1 MITSANIFWITR
13 LDSFGMFLGFISMI
27 TFIASVVIFFAA
39 FEKAENDTLFVSRFM
54 QKYISF
60 KTCIA
65 CFMLFLFVTI
75 GNCMLPT
82 TKEMAA
88 IIVIPKVANNE
99 KIQELGDGIYQLAN
113 DWLKE
118 ISPNKKSNKKSNN

>member
-1 MITSANIFWITR
+1 
-13 LDSFGMFLGFISMI
+13 
-27 TFIASVVIFFAA
+27 
-39 FEKAENDTLFVSRFM
+39 
-54 QKYISF
+54 
-60 KTCIA
+60 
-65 CFMLFLFVTI
+65 
-75 GNCMLPT
+75 MLPT

-118 ISPNKKSNKKSNN
+118 ISPKKAK